1 MRRDPQ
7 GLKGTRMI
15 DTQMQALLLDLARR
29 QREREG
35 RGTRQHRR
43 ARQIALEARRLSR
56 DSRAA

>member
-1 MRRDPQ
+1 
-7 GLKGTRMI
+7 MI

-29 QREREG
+29 RREQDG
-35 RGTRQHRR
+35 RGTRQHRG

>member
-1 MRRDPQ
+1 
-7 GLKGTRMI
+7 MI

-29 QREREG
+29 QREQER
-35 RGTRQHRR
+35 RGTRQHRG

>member
-1 MRRDPQ
+1 
-7 GLKGTRMI
+7 MI

-29 QREREG
+29 QREREQEG
-35 RGTRQHRR
+35 RGTRQHRG

>member
-1 MRRDPQ
+1 
-7 GLKGTRMI
+7 MI

-35 RGTRQHRR
+35 RGTRQHRG